1 MPEKR
6 DKEKSGTAGRFG
18 PRYGTRVRER
28 IRSVEEKMKGYHRC
42 PECESKKVK
51 RVGSG
56 IWECNRCGAKFT
68 AKAYA
73 PTITS
78 IEKKIAPEAE
88 EVPEELGEEAE

>member
-6 DKEKSGTAGRFG
+6 DKEKTGSAGRFG
-18 PRYGTRVRER
+18 SRYGTRVRER
-28 IRSVEEKMKGYHRC
+28 VRSVEENMKGYHRC

-56 IWECNRCGAKFT
+56 IWECDRCGAKFT

-73 PTITS
+73 RTVTP
-78 IEKKIAPEAE
+78 IEKEIASEAE
-88 EVPEELGEEAE
+88 EVPEELEEEAE